1 MREDFVLGRR
11 PRVGLRLHFGEDAP
25 LLIEIERDINRK
37 RERERHLSRFLH
49 LFYFVL
55 FGLDALGP

>member
-37 RERERHLSRFLH
+37 REREREREVTTSWRERQPWTK
-49 LFYFVL
+49 
-55 FGLDALGP
+55 AKAP

>member
-25 LLIEIERDINRK
+25 LLIEIERDINRNINRK
-37 RERERHLSRFLH
+37 REREK
-49 LFYFVL
+49 
-55 FGLDALGP
+55 